1 MLAGPS
7 PVNDLSGATG
17 LVTGGTSGIGAAVV
31 RRCADLGARV
41 AYCARRRPTE
51 TPAGETAFYQA
62 DVRRYGDL
70 ASICAAV
77 SRRWG
82 RIDFLVTSAGLTHQ
96 GTLSAGDPEV
106 WRSVVETN
114 VLGTAFA
121 VRAVVPAMQEQHSGH
136 LVLLASVAGRGTH
149 AGEPVYLASKWA
161 VIGLAHSLRHE
172 LRSSGVRV
180 TVIEPGLV
188 DTPMA
193 RSAPQ
198 IEQWLAA
205 VEPLRAD
212 DVAETVVHAL
222 RQPDRVSLNEILMR
236 PSNQEV

>member
-1 MLAGPS
+1 VS
-7 PVNDLSGATG
+7 DLSGAVG

-31 RRCADLGARV
+31 RRCADLGAKV
-41 AYCARRRPTE
+41 AYCARRGPTE
-51 TPAGETAFYQA
+51 IPEGETAFYPA

-70 ASICAAV
+70 ASVCAAV
-77 SRRWG
+77 GRRWG
-82 RIDFLVTSAGLTHQ
+82 RIDFVVTCAGVTHQ
-96 GTLSAGDPEV
+96 GTLSEGDPEV

-121 VRAVVPAMQEQHSGH
+121 VRAVVPAMLEQHSGH

-149 AGEPVYLASKWA
+149 AGEPIYLASKWA
-161 VIGLAHSLRHE
+161 VVGLAHSLRRE

-193 RSAPQ
+193 RSAPE

-205 VEPLRAD
+205 VDPLHAD
-212 DVAETVVHAL
+212 DVAETVVYAL
-222 RQPDRVSLNEILMR
+222 RQPRRVSVNEILMR
-236 PSNQEV
+236 PSDQEV